1 MSPRREM
8 YLDNHRHVRQQ
19 EYSRGGAKK
28 RGGGFYQCGYDK
40 RIYPSG
46 QSVDDG
52 DDVEYD
58 DSMGY
63 DYQDGWDG
71 SREPDGYSHH
81 MRGGYDDTG
90 DFKEWHGV
98 RETYGYSS
106 DMRGGY
112 GDTCNFR
119 ERSQHLSEDGIWEMH
134 SYERLDFQP
143 TNNGLSQVSSPE
155 TRSDFRTKKA
165 RKFKCVKALQ
175 PKRPFFSIQAPG
187 HISIKRMGELD
198 VKAFKNAMKQK
209 SSEEAAILCS
219 KWEAEITNPE
229 WHPFMIVMVDGKEME
244 VIREDDAKLIE
255 LKEELGGEIYNL
267 VTKALLEINEYNPS
281 GRYPV
286 SELWNYK
293 EGRKAALKEV
303 IQFIMRQW
311 TRKRKR

>member
-134 SYERLDFQP
+134 SCYDFLHNDSSTSCRMHHPRGRAIVQSP
-143 TNNGLSQVSSPE
+143 QRNTKYFSYRREARFSAYKQWTEPSELSRNKVGFQDKKSKEIQMCQS
-155 TRSDFRTKKA
+155 TSTKKV
-165 RKFKCVKALQ
+165 FKWDKNGKQGTLNNT
-175 PKRPFFSIQAPG
+175 PKVEEQLNAIQ
-187 HISIKRMGELD
+187 KLEL
-198 VKAFKNAMKQK
+198 
-209 SSEEAAILCS
+209 
-219 KWEAEITNPE
+219 
-229 WHPFMIVMVDGKEME
+229 
-244 VIREDDAKLIE
+244 E
-255 LKEELGGEIYNL
+255 LKQMRARLNEKTDDMDFMESFSQTLAIKGRQSNDELQDI
-267 VTKALLEINEYNPS
+267 
-281 GRYPV
+281 RQ
-286 SELWNYK
+286 ELISLSSAYK
-293 EGRKAALKEV
+293 HPG
-303 IQFIMRQW
+303 
-311 TRKRKR
+311 T